1 MTCTPV
7 LKVLTIAGSDSGGGA
22 GIQGDIK
29 TISALGC
36 YALSVI
42 TSLTAQNTTSVTA
55 VHNLPPSFVTAQLN
69 AVFEDIG
76 ADAVKIG
83 MLSEVKLI
91 EAVEEFLKQDQAE
104 NIVLDP
110 VMVAKSGA
118 RLLSKQAETMLVE
131 KIFPLATLITPNL
144 EEVEALTGLHIES
157 SGEMEHAAKSFIQLG
172 AKAVLIKGGHLPGND
187 TSDCLAYTKN
197 GVLQIAWFPSS
208 RIPSKNTHGT
218 GCTYSSAIACFLAQG
233 HELAEAVR
241 LAKQYL
247 HQAIAASV
255 NFQVG
260 NGHGPLHHFFQMNNR

>member
-1 MTCTPV
+1 MISISVPR
-7 LKVLTIAGSDSGGGA
+7 VLTIAGSDSGGGA

-29 TISALGC
+29 AISALGC

-55 VHNLPPSFVTAQLN
+55 VHNLPPSFVTAQLK

-76 ADAVKIG
+76 ADAIKIG
-83 MLSEVKLI
+83 MLSEPELI
-91 EAVEEFLKQDQAE
+91 EAVEQFFKHNQAK

-118 RLLSKQAETMLVE
+118 RLLSKQAETLLVE
-131 KIFPLATLITPNL
+131 KIFPLATLVTPNL
-144 EEVEALTGLHIES
+144 EEVEVLTGLHIDSVE
-157 SGEMEHAAKSFIQLG
+157 EMEHAAKIFIQMG

-187 TSDCLAYTKN
+187 TSDCLVYIKN
-197 GVLQIAWFPSS
+197 EILQLDWFPSS

-233 HELAEAVR
+233 YELAEAVR

-255 NFQVG
+255 NFQIG
-260 NGHGPLHHFFQMNNR
+260 KGHGPLHHFFQMSNR